1 MSTKRKPTEIDMILA
16 TESVDIHQERLK
28 IDGCD
33 ISDLEMGRGK
43 INDNHS
49 KGFLNTIGR
58 ITQAKKIFKKEDCE
72 NERQKYYWNKVKS
85 PYIYAKGV
93 LFDDEEQHE
102 NAKAA
107 AAVLKSISKAGFPLA
122 IKASVEGGT
131 IARGGVDN
139 RDLVKTKVHSAA
151 LTFSPANAQTWVEPL
166 SLEKSSPTSEDE
178 ALIKNAMALA
188 IDDVPTFID
197 IDKKM
202 QLLKIEQHIDKIKD
216 LKKSMLA
223 GFGGAGAPTDLTY
236 GGVVQSESVEDGLKY
251 ITCPNCG
258 KEQVHQKNQ
267 VKCRNCN
274 KGFRLKHLVKFT
286 F

>member
-1 MSTKRKPTEIDMILA
+1 MSNKKKPMEIDACVA
-16 TESVDIHQERLK
+16 TSDLDIHGESLS
-28 IDGCD
+28 IEGAD
-33 ISDLEMGRGK
+33 ISDLVAGRGK

-49 KGFLNTIGR
+49 KSFMNVIGR
-58 ITQAKKIFKKEDCE
+58 ITKAKKIFKEDDCDD
-72 NERQKYYWNKVKS
+72 ERMRFYWNKVKK
-85 PYIYAKGV
+85 PYIYTRGV
-93 LFDDEEQHE
+93 LFSDDPMHE
-102 NAKAA
+102 NACAA
-107 AAVLKSISKAGFPLA
+107 ASVLRHLNTPESSLQ

-131 IARGGVDN
+131 IQRGGPGDKI
-139 RDLVKTKVHSAA
+139 LEKTKISSVA
-151 LTFSPANAQTWVEPL
+151 LTFSPANASTMVQCI
-166 SLEKSSPTSEDE
+166 SLEKSAPSPEDE
-178 ALIKNAMALA
+178 LLIKSAMAMA
-188 IDDVPTFID
+188 IDNVPTFID